1 MFFHTI
7 HENHYEIFLY
17 FIISSNARTDKHRS
31 VLGRCDSAKLLNLTE
46 FFVGHVFG
54 IPSHLNRG
62 TYLIPLASFH
72 STRRIFLNK
81 KIKFEK
87 PLYDADTNNELMNR
101 RKL

>member
-1 MFFHTI
+1 MFIHTI

-31 VLGRCDSAKLLNLTE
+31 VLERCDSAKLLNLTE
-46 FFVGHVFG
+46 FFGGYVFG
-54 IPSHLNRG
+54 IS
-62 TYLIPLASFH
+62 LASFH
-72 STRRIFLNK
+72 STRRFFLNK

-87 PLYDADTNNELMNR
+87 PLYDTDTNNELMNR